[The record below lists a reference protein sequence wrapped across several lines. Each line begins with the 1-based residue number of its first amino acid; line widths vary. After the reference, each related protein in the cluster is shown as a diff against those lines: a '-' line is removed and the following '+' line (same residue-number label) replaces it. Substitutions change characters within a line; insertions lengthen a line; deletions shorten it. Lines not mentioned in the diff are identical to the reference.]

1 MNDGLALPNNE
12 KTFEAVL
19 NIFERKGRGGAPG
32 LKDPESS
39 SELLRAASLVCMM
52 PRSKSNPDVI
62 ARRKAAVATRTS
74 TTNWSDRFINADK
87 FPQIAAVEDSDKY
100 AWPPEPQLNHN
111 QMRLVGWSEE
121 ELAGL

>member
-1 MNDGLALPNNE
+1 MAEMAAGDLLLWDSR
-12 KTFEAVL
+12 T
-19 NIFERKGRGGAPG
+19 IHCSAPG

-52 PRSKSNPDVI
+52 PRAKSNPDVI

-87 FPQIAAVEDSDKY
+87 FPQITAVEDSDKY

-111 QMRLVGWSEE
+111 QMRLVGWTEE